1 MSYADNGR
9 GRERVV
15 AISLVALV
23 QGGIIAA
30 LLSGLAVHVIVKPH
44 DRALPT
50 YRVPEDPPPPPPNET
65 LPPEQPT
72 HAATRP
78 LVVVPLPP
86 LDLPT
91 VNPLP
96 ASLEPSLAPPVT
108 LAPTGPAE
116 PPATGATVDLARGA
130 GVRGDVAGWFPQE
143 SYPAAALRA
152 GVEGRVGVAVT
163 VTPAGR
169 AGGCEVVSSSGSGEL
184 DAATCSLAL
193 RNGRFEPA
201 RDRVGNALATRL
213 VLPSVRWRLAR

>member
-30 LLSGLAVHVIVKPH
+30 LLSGLAVHVINKPH
-44 DRALPT
+44 DPT
-50 YRVPEDPPPPPPNET
+50 LRTYAVPEDPPPPPPTEA
-65 LPPEQPT
+65 LPPEQPS
-72 HAATRP
+72 HPAARP
-78 LVVVPLPP
+78 LVIVPLPP
-86 LDLPT
+86 VDLPT
-91 VNPLP
+91 ANPLP
-96 ASLEPSLAPPVT
+96 ATPETSLPPPLTLVPAGPVEPVAPR
-108 LAPTGPAE
+108 PA
-116 PPATGATVDLARGA
+116 VDLARGA

-143 SYPAAALRA
+143 GYPPAALRA

-169 AGGCEVVSSSGSGEL
+169 AGTCEVVATSGSGEL
-184 DAATCSLAL
+184 DTATCRLAL

-201 RDRVGNALATRL
+201 RDRAGNAVATRL
-213 VLPSVRWRLAR
+213 VLPSVRWRLER